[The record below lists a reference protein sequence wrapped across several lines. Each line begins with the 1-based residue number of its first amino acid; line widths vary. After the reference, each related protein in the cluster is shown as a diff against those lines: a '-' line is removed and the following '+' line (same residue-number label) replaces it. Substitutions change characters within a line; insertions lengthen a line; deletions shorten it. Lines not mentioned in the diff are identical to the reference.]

1 MESLIKKHGLI
12 KILLMA
18 MDVFIFIGA
27 YHISYKARFHVLPEY
42 AHSSALWLLFPFIP
56 IWIYLLKEQDL
67 YKHRIYVT
75 RAEQFVRLLK
85 AATIFFLVILVFE
98 LFFRVSAFQQ
108 SRLVI
113 GLFFLYLIGLNVI
126 LRLSIFSVTYP
137 LFSKIQLLSIRT
149 VFVGTGETAEMVA
162 GGIMGDEVSPIEI
175 VGFLNGPGQN
185 RSGQIFSRPIMG
197 SWEDLEKVTKEHS
210 INHVIVTAGAEDKER
225 FFPVYDLCKKTGLPV
240 VAANKAFRV
249 AFDRLQNHEYNSV
262 AGLKFENYVHT
273 PVEIAFKRFYD
284 IVLSLLLIALL
295 SPVFLAIIFMI
306 FITSPGPVFFRQKRI
321 GKDAR
326 PFMFYKFRSMRMNTD
341 ETIHKEYLKK
351 LIVNGDPADA
361 RDGRKIFKIEND
373 PRVTAVGRFLRRTS
387 MDELPQLFNVLK
399 GDMSLVGPRPC
410 IPYEY
415 ELYKEW
421 HKRRLNVLP
430 GITGVWQVRG
440 RSAVNFDDMV
450 ALDIFYV
457 ENWSVWLD
465 LKILF
470 QTAPVV
476 LFGRGA
482 H

>member
-1 MESLIKKHGLI
+1 MESLFKKHGLI
-12 KILLMA
+12 KFLLLA
-18 MDVFIFIGA
+18 LDVLIFIGA
-27 YHISYKARFHVLPEY
+27 YHLSYKARFHVLPEV
-42 AHSSALWLLFPFIP
+42 ANSAALWLLFPFIP

-85 AATIFFLVILVFE
+85 ASLIFFFVILVFE

-113 GLFFLYLIGLNVI
+113 GYFFLYLIGLNVI
-126 LRLSIFSVTYP
+126 VRLTIFSLTYP
-137 LFSKIQLLSIRT
+137 FFSKNKLLSIKT
-149 VFVGTGETAEMVA
+149 VIIGTGENAEMVA
-162 GGIMGDEVSPIEI
+162 GGIMGDEISPLEI
-175 VGFLNGPGQN
+175 VCFLNGPGQN

-197 SWEDLEKVTKEHS
+197 SWEDLERITSAHA
-210 INHVIVTAGAEDKER
+210 IHHVIVTAGAGDKER
-225 FFPVYDLCKKTGLPV
+225 FFPVYDLSKKTGLPV
-240 VAANKAFRV
+240 VAADKAFRV
-249 AFDRLQNHEYNSV
+249 AFDRLQNHEYDSV

-284 IVLSLLLIALL
+284 IVLSLLLIAVFSPAFLVIILL
-295 SPVFLAIIFMI
+295 I
-306 FITSPGPVFFRQKRI
+306 FISSPGPVFFRQKRI

-326 PFMFYKFRSMRMNTD
+326 PFMFVKFRSMLMNTD
-341 ETIHKEYLKK
+341 ETIHREYLKK
-351 LIVNGDPADA
+351 LIANGDSADA
-361 RDGRKIFKIEND
+361 KDGRRIFKIEND
-373 PRVTAVGRFLRRTS
+373 PRVTALGRFLRRTS

-421 HKRRLNVLP
+421 HKRRLSVLP

-476 LFGRGA
+476 LFCRGA